1 MLVEAGGRDRSPNI
15 TTEPE
20 PQGRGP
26 LRISNQRSP
35 RVEVDRRL
43 IGASEAAGIPRSRDY
58 NGPEQDGVAMFQ
70 VNQRDGRRWSA
81 ADAFLRPALERPNLE
96 RHTRARARAL
106 DSSRARGDPERGS
119 DPIAAMREI
128 LVSQLE
134 PGPDKRDRSDLEADL
149 RRRLMR
155 PSAP

>member
-20 PQGRGP
+20 PQGP
-26 LRISNQRSP
+26 
-35 RVEVDRRL
+35 
-43 IGASEAAGIPRSRDY
+43 
-58 NGPEQDGVAMFQ
+58 
-70 VNQRDGRRWSA
+70 
-81 ADAFLRPALERPNLE
+81 
-96 RHTRARARAL
+96 
-106 DSSRARGDPERGS
+106 
-119 DPIAAMREI
+119 MREI